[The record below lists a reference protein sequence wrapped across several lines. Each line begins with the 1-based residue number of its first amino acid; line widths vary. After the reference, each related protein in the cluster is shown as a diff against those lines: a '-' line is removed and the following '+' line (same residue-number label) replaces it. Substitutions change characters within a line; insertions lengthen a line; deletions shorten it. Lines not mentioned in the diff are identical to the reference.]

1 MIQTAWII
9 TNSSICAVSW
19 VHHLSYAHS
28 KPSCAPIP
36 RIKSSS
42 LEYLPIHA
50 FRSGGRSGGGLATFI
65 PSFVS
70 TTRVAKTDFML
81 YTCLASLH
89 FPALHLIN
97 IYLPPGYCNFSS
109 AQQNAFWLDIS
120 QLLTTLP
127 SAEPLLIV
135 GNFNA
140 YLGDSFYSL
149 HPLCPCHGA
158 KCIPLQGTTS
168 GPTAARG
175 G

>member
-1 MIQTAWII
+1 
-9 TNSSICAVSW
+9 
-19 VHHLSYAHS
+19 
-28 KPSCAPIP
+28 
-36 RIKSSS
+36 
-42 LEYLPIHA
+42 
-50 FRSGGRSGGGLATFI
+50 
-65 PSFVS
+65 
-70 TTRVAKTDFML
+70 ML

-109 AQQNAFWLDIS
+109 AQQNTFWLDIS

-127 SAEPLLIV
+127 SSEPLLIV

-140 YLGDSFYSL
+140 HLGDSFYSL

-175 G
+175 GQLAHLLSTHPDLHVLNGCPNLLPYTH